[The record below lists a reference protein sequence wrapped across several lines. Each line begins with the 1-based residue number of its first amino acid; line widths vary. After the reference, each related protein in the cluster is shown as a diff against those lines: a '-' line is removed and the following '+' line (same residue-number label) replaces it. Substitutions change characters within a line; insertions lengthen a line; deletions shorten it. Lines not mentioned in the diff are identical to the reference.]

1 MTNQS
6 INYILSKQ
14 IQKQNIMNF
23 LDALQTEDTLT
34 ENGMVTNSSTL
45 NECVNLFFT
54 IGAMRGQDK
63 ERLLSLFSKAFIE
76 NPQTALRILFWVRD
90 VRGGAGERQ
99 IFRDII
105 QLLAEVAPKVLAKNI
120 KFIPEF
126 GRWDDLTV
134 LFNTKVNDDA
144 INTIVQ
150 GLEAKNGLCAKWMP
164 RKGVIFNSIRKVM
177 GLTPKTLRKML
188 VVLSKTVEQKMCANE
203 WTNIEYSKVP
213 SLAMARYTKAF
224 SKHDLTGF
232 GEYLESLKKGET
244 KVNAG
249 AVYPYDIVKTLE
261 QGVKDL
267 AVEQWKA
274 LPNFMEGSTER
285 ILPVVDVS
293 GSMVSPAG
301 KNSNLTCLH
310 VAISLGLYISERN
323 EGSFKD
329 SFITFSE
336 RPQLQ
341 KLSGNLYDRFM
352 QLRTADWGMS
362 TNLESVF
369 KLILNQSIKHNVPQS
384 EMPTKILILSDMEFN
399 RATSRNNSAIQMI
412 REEYENSGYQLPGI
426 IFWNIQSRGDNFP
439 VRFDESGTALISG
452 FSPSILKSILG
463 GKELS
468 PVLIMNETIESERY
482 KMIEV

>member
-1 MTNQS
+1 
-6 INYILSKQ
+6 
-14 IQKQNIMNF
+14 MNF

-99 IFRDII
+99 IFRDVI
-105 QLLAEVAPKVLAKNI
+105 QLLAEAAPKVLAKNI

-232 GEYLESLKKGET
+232 GVYLESLKKGET

-249 AVYPYDIVKTLE
+249 AVYPYDIVKTLG

-293 GSMVSPAG
+293 GSMSTSAG
-301 KNSNLTCLH
+301 NNNNLSCMD
-310 VAISLGLYISERN
+310 VAVSLGLYISERN

-341 KLSGNLYDRFM
+341 KLSGNLYDRYI
-352 QLRTADWGMS
+352 QLRAAEWGMS

-399 RATSRNNSAIQMI
+399 QATGRNNSAIQMI

-439 VRFDESGTALISG
+439 VRFNESGTALISG

>member
-1 MTNQS
+1 LTNQS
-6 INYILSKQ
+6 IYFILSKQ
-14 IQKQNIMNF
+14 IKKQNIMNF

-76 NPQTALRILFWVRD
+76 SPKTALRILFWARD

-144 INTIVQ
+144 IDTIVQ
-150 GLEAKNGLCAKWMP
+150 GLEAKNRLCAKWMP

-177 GLTPKTLRKML
+177 GLTPKSLRKTL

-232 GEYLESLKKGET
+232 GVYLESLKKGET

-249 AVYPYDIVKTLE
+249 AVYPYDVVKTLE

-267 AVEQWKA
+267 AIEQWKA
-274 LPNFMEGSTER
+274 LPNFMEGSNER

-293 GSMVSPAG
+293 GSMINLAG
-301 KNSNLTCLH
+301 NNSNLTCLD
-310 VAISLGLYISERN
+310 VAVSLGLYISERN

-341 KLSGNLYDRFM
+341 KLRGNLYDRYT
-352 QLRTADWGMS
+352 QLRAADWGMS

-399 RATSRNNSAIQMI
+399 QATGRNNSAIQMI

-468 PVLIMNETIESERY
+468 PVLIMTETIESERY

>member
-1 MTNQS
+1 
-6 INYILSKQ
+6 
-14 IQKQNIMNF
+14 
-23 LDALQTEDTLT
+23 
-34 ENGMVTNSSTL
+34 
-45 NECVNLFFT
+45 
-54 IGAMRGQDK
+54 
-63 ERLLSLFSKAFIE
+63 
-76 NPQTALRILFWVRD
+76 
-90 VRGGAGERQ
+90 
-99 IFRDII
+99 
-105 QLLAEVAPKVLAKNI
+105 
-120 KFIPEF
+120 
-126 GRWDDLTV
+126 
-134 LFNTKVNDDA
+134 
-144 INTIVQ
+144 
-150 GLEAKNGLCAKWMP
+150 MP

-177 GLTPKTLRKML
+177 GLTPKSLRKML

-203 WTNIEYSKVP
+203 WTKIEYSKVP

-232 GEYLESLKKGET
+232 GVYLELLKKGET

-249 AVYPYDIVKTLE
+249 AVYPYDVVKTLG

-293 GSMVSPAG
+293 GSMVSSAG
-301 KNSNLTCLH
+301 KNSNLTCMD

-341 KLSGNLYDRFM
+341 KLSGNLYDRYT
-352 QLRTADWGMS
+352 QLRAAEWGMS

-384 EMPTKILILSDMEFN
+384 EIPTKILILSDMEFN
-399 RATSRNNSAIQMI
+399 QATGRNNSAIQMI
-412 REEYENSGYQLPGI
+412 RKEYENSGYQLPGI

-468 PVLIMNETIESERY
+468 PVLIMTETIESERY

>member
-1 MTNQS
+1 LTNQI
-6 INYILSKQ
+6 INHILSKQ

-76 NPQTALRILFWVRD
+76 NPKTALRILFWARD

-105 QLLAEVAPKVLAKNI
+105 QLLAEVAPKVLVKNI

-134 LFNTKVNDDA
+134 LFNTKVNNDA
-144 INTIVQ
+144 IDTIVQ

-177 GLTPKTLRKML
+177 GLTPKSLRKML

-203 WTNIEYSKVP
+203 WSNIEYSKVP

-224 SKHDLTGF
+224 SKHNLIGF
-232 GEYLESLKKGET
+232 GEYLESLKKGEV

-249 AVYPYDIVKTLE
+249 AVYPYDVVKTLE

-267 AVEQWKA
+267 AIEQWKA
-274 LPNFMEGSTER
+274 LPNFMEGSNER

-293 GSMVSPAG
+293 VSMINLAG
-301 KNSNLTCLH
+301 NNSNLTCLD
-310 VAISLGLYISERN
+310 VAVSLGLYISERN

-341 KLSGNLYDRFM
+341 KLRGNLYDRYT
-352 QLRTADWGMS
+352 QLRAAEWGMS

-399 RATSRNNSAIQMI
+399 QATGRNNSAIQMI

-468 PVLIMNETIESERY
+468 PVLIMTETIESERY

>member
-1 MTNQS
+1 LTNQS

-105 QLLAEVAPKVLAKNI
+105 QLLAEVAPEVLAKNI

-144 INTIVQ
+144 IDTIVQ

-232 GEYLESLKKGET
+232 GVYLESLKKGET

-249 AVYPYDIVKTLE
+249 AVYPYDIVKTLG

-293 GSMVSPAG
+293 GSMSTSAG
-301 KNSNLTCLH
+301 NNNNLSCMD
-310 VAISLGLYISERN
+310 VAVSLGLYISERN

-336 RPQLQ
+336 KPKLQ
-341 KLSGNLYDRFM
+341 KLSGNLYNRYI

-399 RATSRNNSAIQMI
+399 QATGRNNSAIQMI

-439 VRFDESGTALISG
+439 VRFNESGTALISG

-468 PVLIMNETIESERY
+468 PVLIMTETIESERY